1 MAAQVSRRLA
11 QPPRLLLTALLVLW
25 SAHAAIGKDVI
36 HVGVVAAR
44 QMLHSWFPL
53 CCSNL
58 SIHSHHA
65 LVLCHDNLPSLLF
78 PSLSPSLAAAVA
90 PAGAATVAGT
100 QVKCQISSKGH
111 SVLHGQQPSTGTT
124 QYWDRTPSALKAGLI
139 REISVYYDS
148 KQECIAGIKLTYG
161 TKPGSVSHL
170 MGRERGPGFY
180 EKLLMLDEK
189 EHINRVDVGYNSK

>member
-1 MAAQVSRRLA
+1 MAAKVSRRLA
-11 QPPRLLLTALLVLW
+11 QPPRLLLTAFIVIW
-25 SAHAAIGKDVI
+25 SAHVTIGESLL
-36 HVGVVAAR
+36 HVVVAAW
-44 QMLHSWFPL
+44 QMLL
-53 CCSNL
+53 L
-58 SIHSHHA
+58 SCPTCLSFTILIYVHHA
-65 LVLCHDNLPSLLF
+65 SVLCHDDLSFLF
-78 PSLSPSLAAAVA
+78 GFFLASFAAAVA

-100 QVKCQISSKGH
+100 EVKCQISSKGH
-111 SVLHGQQPSTGTT
+111 SVLHGQQPSIGTT
-124 QYWDRTPSALKAGLI
+124 QYWDRTPTALKAGLI

-189 EHINRVDVGYNSK
+189 EHINRGDVGYNSK